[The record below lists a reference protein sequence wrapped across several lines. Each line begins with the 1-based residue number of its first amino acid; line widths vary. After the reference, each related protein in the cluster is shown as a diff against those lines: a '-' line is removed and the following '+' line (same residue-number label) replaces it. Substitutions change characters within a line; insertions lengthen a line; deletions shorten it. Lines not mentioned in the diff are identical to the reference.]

1 MSAIALASILVFHSK
16 TKQVE
21 VDFHDVCEKVLRHEL
36 CVKFVSNSCLHQAHG
51 SFSLLLLR
59 SKLLAELAPFRLR
72 GVLNKR
78 LNNTVSTGSSKERL
92 NDVISLHKP
101 THV

>member
-36 CVKFVSNSCLHQAHG
+36 CVKFVSS
-51 SFSLLLLR
+51 
-59 SKLLAELAPFRLR
+59 
-72 GVLNKR
+72 
-78 LNNTVSTGSSKERL
+78 
-92 NDVISLHKP
+92 
-101 THV
+101 